1 MAKPNDPK
9 KIDLTIVVNG
19 QPTVVEANL
28 NSPLKSVVG
37 KALEATGNTG
47 QPPESWEMRNSAG
60 EELDLSRKIDSFGFA
75 PGVQL
80 FLNLKAGVGG

>member
-1 MAKPNDPK
+1 MAKPDNPK

-28 NSPLKSVVG
+28 NSPLHSVVG
-37 KALEATGNTG
+37 KALEATENTG
-47 QPPESWEMRNSAG
+47 QPPDAWEMRNAAG
-60 EELDLSRKIDSFGFA
+60 EELDLNKKIGDFGFA
-75 PGVQL
+75 PGTQL